1 MTGLVIDENACR
13 GCGKCVRA
21 CASHGVVMVG
31 EKPPRK
37 AAVTDSCVLCGICVD
52 SCPFGAITL
61 VRDEAGRQ
69 ADVTPLEAYR
79 GVWVFAQQHDNIVAP
94 VAFELLAKGRELAD
108 ARDVP
113 LVAVLGLGA
122 NASSDTDPVAQLI
135 ACGADEVIVC
145 RDERLAQPTTQ
156 TYARW
161 ICRLVEERK
170 PEILLFGA
178 TVFGREL
185 APTVAAQLRTG
196 LTADCTVLEIDDA
209 TGLLHQTRPAF
220 GGNLMA
226 TIVCPDHRP
235 QMATVRPGVLAAAA
249 PDPARTGTCT
259 ETFLEDAD
267 TSLVRVLEE
276 LGAGNT
282 DSITDADALV
292 VVGRGIG
299 SQKNLPL
306 MERLA
311 DLLGAKLGCSRPLV
325 EAGWC
330 EYKHQVGQTG
340 VSVAPKVL
348 VSIGVSGAIQHLAG
362 IGGAETVIAINSDP
376 SAPIFGVSQY
386 SVVGDCVEI
395 VKELIAELESR

>member
-1 MTGLVIDENACR
+1 MTGLVIDENKCR

-21 CASHGVVMVG
+21 CASNALAMVG
-31 EKPPRK
+31 ERPFRK
-37 AAVTDSCVLCGICVD
+37 AAVNEGCVLCGICVD
-52 SCPFGAITL
+52 SCPFGAMAI
-61 VRDEAGRQ
+61 VRDEPANAGTAALGEY
-69 ADVTPLEAYR
+69 AD
-79 GVWVFAQQHDNIVAP
+79 VWVFAQQHNGAVVP

-108 ARDVP
+108 ARGSR

-122 NASSDTDPVAQLI
+122 DEGTNPEAQLI
-135 ACGADEVIVC
+135 ACGADEVVVC
-145 RDERLAQPTTQ
+145 RDERLAQPNTQ

-161 ICRLVEERK
+161 ICRLAEQRK

-185 APTVAAQLRTG
+185 APTVAARLRTG
-196 LTADCTVLEIDDA
+196 LTADCTVLQIDA
-209 TGLLHQTRPAF
+209 ETGLLHQTRPAF

-235 QMATVRPGVLAAAA
+235 QMATVRPGVLPTAE
-249 PDPARTGTCT
+249 PDPARTGVVTQA
-259 ETFLEDAD
+259 FLEDAD
-267 TSLVRVLEE
+267 TSAVRVVEE
-276 LGAGNT
+276 LPSGDA
-282 DSITDADALV
+282 DSIADTEVLV

-311 DLLGAKLGCSRPLV
+311 RLLGAKLGCSRPLV

-340 VSVAPKVL
+340 LSVAPKLL

-362 IGGAETVIAINSDP
+362 IGGAECVVAINSDA
-376 SAPIFGVSQY
+376 SAPVFGVSQY
-386 SVVGDCVEI
+386 AVVGDCIEI
-395 VKELIAELESR
+395 VKELVEELERR